1 MARLENFIVGGLIS
15 TGIILAFSLMITSA
29 EFSYSVTKDTSK
41 LDSFNKTQE
50 LLEDAEDLKNAVTI
64 DSDVS
69 TLESV
74 ASFFSA
80 TFTGGKLLFNTIG
93 VLEQMINSAF
103 GDVLIFPGF
112 VLLIVMGSFFAIV
125 TFAIM
130 RFITGR
136 FG

>member
-1 MARLENFIVGGLIS
+1 MARLENFIVGGLLS
-15 TGIILAFSLMITSA
+15 TGIILAFALLITSS
-29 EFSYSVTKDTSK
+29 ELSYDVTRDTSS
-41 LDSFNKTQE
+41 LSAFNKTQE
-50 LLEDAEDLKNAVTI
+50 LLEDSEDLKNAVTI

-93 VLEQMINSAF
+93 VIEQMITAAF
-103 GDVLIFPGF
+103 SEIFVVPGF
-112 VLLIVMGSFFAIV
+112 VLLIIMGSFFAVV